1 MIRMNFAVAATFFAL
16 SLYGVELPRV
26 FGDNMVLQR
35 SQRVP
40 VWGKA
45 KSGEKITVEFAG
57 QSVST
62 EAGEDGKWRVDL
74 QSLEAEAKGRD
85 FCVKGDNVV
94 VFTNVVVGEVWF
106 CSGQSNMEYRCAVFR
121 IARRG
126 G

>member
-1 MIRMNFAVAATFFAL
+1 MKNIIKLFAVAATFFAL

-57 QSVST
+57 PFRMKVN
-62 EAGEDGKWRVDL
+62 L
-74 QSLEAEAKGRD
+74 Q
-85 FCVKGDNVV
+85 
-94 VFTNVVVGEVWF
+94 
-106 CSGQSNMEYRCAVFR
+106 Y
-121 IARRG
+121 
-126 G
+126 